1 MDNGNWNGEVKI
13 NKDILKYN
21 EQVVMGLS
29 LKQTVSGAAAMIA
42 AALVFFLTH
51 KSLGNDISVIL
62 CAVAAAPIAAIGF
75 VTFNGMTFVE
85 LCVAVFQHYM
95 LPNRLFFHS
104 KSFYKELI
112 KLNAYITSKE
122 EKKKNA
128 KNISTSAKDGKELL
142 QNAEKRPGNN
152 SD

>member
-1 MDNGNWNGEVKI
+1 MENGNWNGEVKI

-42 AALVFFLTH
+42 AALLFFFTH
-51 KSLGNDISVIL
+51 KSLGNDISIIL
-62 CAVAAAPIAAIGF
+62 CAVAAAPIAAVGF

-85 LCVAVFQHYM
+85 LCIAVFQHYT

-104 KSFYKELI
+104 KSFYNEII
-112 KLNAYITSKE
+112 KLNRYITSKE
-122 EKKKNA
+122 EIKKND
-128 KNISTSAKDGKELL
+128 KNISTGAEDVEELL
-142 QNAEKRPGNN
+142 QNAKERSGDN